1 MSLSERGHCVTVSLI
16 VALILQGCLYYLK
29 LECWRYRNW
38 SRIKSWSDLNGL
50 GVMAGWNNGL
60 IAHRSF
66 QALVADSDLY
76 DWRLL

>member
-29 LECWRYRNW
+29 LECWRYRIW

-50 GVMAGWNNGL
+50 GAMAGRNRRST
-60 IAHRSF
+60 AHRSF
-66 QALVADSDLY
+66 QALFGDLALY